1 MGKRLLR
8 SVEREVLLLRRAGA
22 TLAEVAGR
30 CSVCS
35 STVQSIERK
44 NAGVCVSREFRVR
57 SLSLTEEERLQIH
70 DGIRDKATNADI
82 GRRLGR
88 HRGTIGREIDRNGGR
103 EGYRP
108 YLAERRAEGQASRS
122 RDCWFVTRPELW
134 LVVLGKICE
143 RWSPEQIMLW
153 LKIEYPDQPQWWVS
167 HESIYQALYVQAKG
181 ELKEQV
187 KAALRTGRIQRRSRT
202 RTQRNKTCSS
212 SIPNLVSI
220 SQRPASVEDRAVPGH
235 WEGDLIVGAYNRS
248 AVATVLERTSRYV
261 MLVKVDSKEAVH
273 VGAQL
278 SAHMATLPDQ
288 LKQSLTWDRG
298 SEIAEH
304 EKFTIETNI
313 PVYICDP
320 KSPWQR
326 GSNENI
332 NGLIRQYLPKG
343 TDLSL
348 PTQDDLDTIANSL
361 NTRPRKVLDVKT
373 PAQVLADLVAATT

>member
-22 TLAEVAGR
+22 TLADVADR
-30 CSVCS
+30 CSVGA
-35 STVQSIERK
+35 STVDRIERK
-44 NAGVCVSREFRVR
+44 NADVCASREFRVR
-57 SLSLTEEERLQIH
+57 SLSLSEEERLEIH
-70 DGIRDKATNADI
+70 DGIRDKRTDADI

-103 EGYRP
+103 NAYRP

-122 RDCWFVTRPELW
+122 RDQWFVTRPELW
-134 LVVLGKICE
+134 VVVLDKICE

-153 LKIEYPDQPQWWVS
+153 LKIEYPGQPQWWVS

-181 ELKEQV
+181 ELKDQV

-220 SQRPASVEDRAVPGH
+220 SKRPASVEDRAVPGH

-261 MLVKVDSKEAVH
+261 MLVKIDSKQAVH

-304 EKFTIETNI
+304 QQFTIETNI

-332 NGLIRQYLPKG
+332 NGLIRQYLPKS
-343 TDLSL
+343 TDLSI
-348 PTQDDLDTIANSL
+348 PTQNELDTIANSL
-361 NTRPRKVLDVKT
+361 NTRPRKVLGVKT
-373 PAQVLADLVAATT
+373 PAQVLADLVASTT

>member
-1 MGKRLLR
+1 MLLLLR
-8 SVEREVLLLRRAGA
+8 SGA
-22 TLAEVAGR
+22 TLAEVGEQ
-30 CSVCS
+30 CSVCVS
-35 STVQSIERK
+35 SVKRIGRE
-44 NAGVCVSREFRVR
+44 NAGVSVSRQFRVR
-57 SLSLTEEERLQIH
+57 SLSLSEEERLQIH
-70 DGIRDKATNADI
+70 DGIRDKCTDADI

-88 HRGTIGREIDRNGGR
+88 SRGTIGREIGRNGGR
-103 EGYRP
+103 KAYRP
-108 YLAERRAEGQASRS
+108 YLAERRAEDQASRA
-122 RDCWFVTRPELW
+122 RDRWFVTRPELW
-134 LVVLGKICE
+134 LVVLGKVCE

-153 LKIEYPDQPQWWVS
+153 LKIEYPGQPQWWVS

-187 KAALRTGRIQRRSRT
+187 REALRTGRIERRSRT
-202 RTQRNKTCSS
+202 RAQRHKTVTS

-220 SQRPASVEDRAVPGH
+220 SERPASADDRAVPGH

-261 MLVKVDSKEAVH
+261 MLVKVESKQAVH

-278 SAHMATLPDQ
+278 SAHMVTLPDQ
-288 LKQSLTWDRG
+288 LKKSLTWDRG

-343 TDLSL
+343 TDLSIQ
-348 PTQDDLDTIANSL
+348 TQDDLDRIANSL
-361 NTRPRKVLDVKT
+361 NTRPRKVLGVKS
-373 PAQVLADLVAATT
+373 PAQVLVNLVAATT